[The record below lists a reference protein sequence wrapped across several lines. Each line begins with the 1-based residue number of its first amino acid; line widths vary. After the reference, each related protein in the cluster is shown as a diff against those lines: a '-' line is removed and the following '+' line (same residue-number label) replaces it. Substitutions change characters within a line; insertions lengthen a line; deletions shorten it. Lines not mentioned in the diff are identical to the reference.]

1 MICFII
7 EISRGTKSLLPK
19 GIARHMEF
27 RVGEA
32 LIGEGYEVAHVDLLI
47 GTKDSPVATAFANAL
62 ATLSAGHT
70 PLLAVLRP
78 NLITKPPAVIV
89 PKVTVRN
96 MEQAELIFGPAQAA
110 VAKAVADA
118 VEEGYIPREKAEDY
132 LIVVSVFI
140 HPLAKNKHK
149 IYYYNYGATKLA
161 IKRAM
166 QNFPDVGTMLYEK
179 DRSYHP
185 FVGRKLT
192 KLWDPP
198 YLQIALDIPELEE
211 VISVLS
217 QIPESDHIIFEV
229 GTPLVKKYGCEVV
242 LKLRDVKPDAFFI
255 LDLKTLDVGNLEA
268 RMAADATANAVV
280 ISGLAPISTI
290 AKGVSEAKKTGML
303 AVVDM
308 LNVEDPVKRMDQIA
322 KETLPDVVELHRA
335 IDSEQSVP
343 PWSLAKE
350 IKKYRVLVAVAG
362 GIKPENITEVI
373 SAGADIVVVGR
384 AITKARDV
392 EGAVR
397 RFMTHLKPDTDQF
410 RIMTDF

>member
-1 MICFII
+1 
-7 EISRGTKSLLPK
+7 
-19 GIARHMEF
+19 MEF

-47 GTKDSPVATAFANAL
+47 GTKDSPVASAFANAL

-78 NLITKPPAVIV
+78 NLITKPPTVIV
-89 PKVTVRN
+89 PKVTVKN

-118 VEEGYIPREKAEDY
+118 VEEGYIPKEKADDY
-132 LIVVSVFI
+132 LIIASVFI

-166 QNFPDVGTMLYEK
+166 QNFPDVNTMLYEK

-198 YLQIALDIPELEE
+198 YLQIALDIPDLEE
-211 VISVLS
+211 VLSILS

-229 GTPLVKKYGCEVV
+229 GTPLVKKYGSEVI
-242 LKLRDVKPDAFFI
+242 LKLREVKPDAFFI

-290 AKGVSEAKKTGML
+290 VKGINEAKKTGML

-308 LNVEDPVKRMDQIA
+308 LNVENPVKRMEQIS
-322 KETLPDVVELHRA
+322 KEILPDVVELHRA
-335 IDSEQSVP
+335 IDNEQSIP

-350 IKKYRVLVAVAG
+350 IKSFKVLVAVAG
-362 GIKPENITEVI
+362 GIKPENLAEVI

-397 RFMTHLKPDTDQF
+397 RFMAHLKPDTDQF

>member
-1 MICFII
+1 
-7 EISRGTKSLLPK
+7 
-19 GIARHMEF
+19 MEF

-32 LIGEGYEVAHVDLLI
+32 LIGEGFEVAHVDLII
-47 GTKDSPVATAFANAL
+47 GTKDSPAGIAFSNAL

-89 PKVTVRN
+89 PKVTVRD
-96 MEQAELIFGPAQAA
+96 MDQAELIFGPAQAA

-118 VEEGYIPREKAEDY
+118 VEEGVIPKEKADEY
-132 LIVVSVFI
+132 VIVASIFI
-140 HPLAKNKHK
+140 HPSARDKHK

-166 QNFPDVGTMLYEK
+166 ENFPDVDTVMYEK
-179 DRSYHP
+179 DRSFHP

-198 YLQIALDIPELEE
+198 YLQIAIDIPDLGE
-211 VISVLS
+211 VLKVME
-217 QIPESDHIIFEV
+217 QIPDSDHIVFEV
-229 GTPLVKKYGCEVV
+229 GTPLAKRYGSEVI
-242 LKLRDVKPDAFFI
+242 LKLREVKPDAFYI

-290 AKGVSEAKKTGML
+290 VKGIKEAEKTGIL
-303 AVVDM
+303 SYVDM
-308 LNVEDPVKRMDQIA
+308 MNVDDPIKRLEEIE
-322 KETLPDVVELHRA
+322 KTGVLPDVVELHRA
-335 IDSEQSVP
+335 IDSERSEP
-343 PWSLAKE
+343 PWKLASE
-350 IKKYRVLVAVAG
+350 IKEKFNVLVAVAG
-362 GIKPENITEVI
+362 GIRPENVEEVI
-373 SAGADIVVVGR
+373 EAGADIIVVGR
-384 AITKARDV
+384 AVTKARDV

-397 RFMTHLKPDTDQF
+397 KFMQLMKPDTDQF

>member
-1 MICFII
+1 
-7 EISRGTKSLLPK
+7 
-19 GIARHMEF
+19 MEF

-47 GTKDSPVATAFANAL
+47 GTKDGPIATAFANAL

-78 NLITKPPAVIV
+78 NLITKPPVVIV
-89 PKVTVRN
+89 PKVTVKG
-96 MEQAELIFGPAQAA
+96 MDQAELIFGPAQAA

-118 VEEGYIPREKAEDY
+118 VEEGIIPKERAEDY
-132 LIVVSVFI
+132 LIIASVFI
-140 HPLAKNKHK
+140 HPEARNKHK

-166 QNFPDVGTMLYEK
+166 QNFPDVDTVMYEK
-179 DRSYHP
+179 DRSFHP
-185 FVGRKLT
+185 FVGRKIT

-198 YLQIALDIPELEE
+198 YLQIAIDIPSLEE
-211 VISVLS
+211 VLHILS
-217 QIPESDHIIFEV
+217 QIPDSDHIIFEV
-229 GTPLVKKYGCEVV
+229 GTPLAKRYGSDVI
-242 LKLRDVKPDAFFI
+242 LKLREVKPDSFFV

-280 ISGLAPISTI
+280 ISGLAPVKTI
-290 AKGVSEAKKTGML
+290 IRGIREAEKTGIMSYL
-303 AVVDM
+303 DMMNVPNVVER
-308 LNVEDPVKRMDQIA
+308 LERLKGEGI
-322 KETLPDVVELHRA
+322 LPDVVELHRA
-335 IDSEQSVP
+335 IDDESNEP
-343 PWSLAKE
+343 PWKMARE
-350 IKKYRVLVAVAG
+350 IKERFGVMVAVAG
-362 GIKPENITEVI
+362 GIRPENVDDVLRD
-373 SAGADIVVVGR
+373 GADVVIVGR

-397 RFMTHLKPDTDQF
+397 RFMRSLKPDTDQF

>member
-1 MICFII
+1 
-7 EISRGTKSLLPK
+7 
-19 GIARHMEF
+19 MEF

-47 GTKDSPVATAFANAL
+47 GTKDSPVANAFANAL
-62 ATLSAGHT
+62 ANLSAGHT

-78 NLITKPPAVIV
+78 NLITKPPTVIV
-89 PKVTVRN
+89 PKVTVKN
-96 MEQAELIFGPAQAA
+96 MEQAELIFGVAQAA

-118 VEEGYIPREKAEDY
+118 VEEGYIPKEKAEDY
-132 LIVVSVFI
+132 LIIASVFI
-140 HPLAKNKHK
+140 HPLARNKHK

-185 FVGRKLT
+185 LVGRKLT

-198 YLQIALDIPELEE
+198 YLQIALDIPELNE

-229 GTPLVKKYGCEVV
+229 GTPLVKKYGSEVV
-242 LKLRDVKPDAFFI
+242 LKLREVKPNAFFI

-290 AKGVSEAKKTGML
+290 VKGVSEAKKTGML
-303 AVVDM
+303 AIIDM
-308 LNVEDPVKRMDQIA
+308 LNVEDPVRRMEEIS
-322 KETLPDVVELHRA
+322 KEILPDVVELHRA
-335 IDSEQSVP
+335 IDNENTLA

-350 IKKYRVLVAVAG
+350 LKKYKVLVAVAG
-362 GIKPENITEVI
+362 GIKPENIAEVI

-397 RFMTHLKPDTDQF
+397 RFMEHLKPDTDQF

>member
-1 MICFII
+1 
-7 EISRGTKSLLPK
+7 
-19 GIARHMEF
+19 MEF

-62 ATLSAGHT
+62 STLSAGHT

-89 PKVTVRN
+89 PKVTIKN

-118 VEEGYIPREKAEDY
+118 VEEGYIPKEKAEDY
-132 LIVVSVFI
+132 LIVASVFI

-166 QNFPDVGTMLYEK
+166 QNFPDVDTMLYEK

-211 VISVLS
+211 VISILS

-290 AKGVSEAKKTGML
+290 VKGVNEAKKTGML
-303 AVVDM
+303 AIIDM
-308 LNVEDPVKRMDQIA
+308 LNVDDPVSRMDRIA
-322 KETLPDVVELHRA
+322 KEVLPDVVELHRA
-335 IDSEQSVP
+335 IDSEHSAP
-343 PWSLAKE
+343 PWSLVKE
-350 IKKYRVLVAVAG
+350 IKKHRVLVAVAG
-362 GIKPENITEVI
+362 GIRPENISDVI

-384 AITKARDV
+384 AITKARDI

>member
-1 MICFII
+1 
-7 EISRGTKSLLPK
+7 
-19 GIARHMEF
+19 MEF

-62 ATLSAGHT
+62 STLSAGHT

-89 PKVTVRN
+89 PKVTVKD

-118 VEEGYIPREKAEDY
+118 VEEGYIPKEKAEDY
-132 LIVVSVFI
+132 LIVASVFI

-166 QNFPDVGTMLYEK
+166 QNFPDVDTMLYEK

-211 VISVLS
+211 VISILS

-242 LKLRDVKPDAFFI
+242 LKLREVKPDAFFI

-290 AKGVSEAKKTGML
+290 VKGVNEAKKTGML
-303 AVVDM
+303 AIIDM
-308 LNVEDPVKRMDQIA
+308 LNVDDPVSRMDRIA
-322 KETLPDVVELHRA
+322 KEVLPDVVELHRA
-335 IDSEQSVP
+335 IDSEHSAP
-343 PWSLAKE
+343 PWSLVKE
-350 IKKYRVLVAVAG
+350 IKKHRVLVAVAG
-362 GIKPENITEVI
+362 GIRPENISDVI

-384 AITKARDV
+384 AITKARDI

>member
-1 MICFII
+1 
-7 EISRGTKSLLPK
+7 
-19 GIARHMEF
+19 MEF

-118 VEEGYIPREKAEDY
+118 VDEGYIPKEKAEDY

-166 QNFPDVGTMLYEK
+166 QDFPDVGTMLYEK

-280 ISGLAPISTI
+280 ISGLAPIGTI

>member
-1 MICFII
+1 
-7 EISRGTKSLLPK
+7 
-19 GIARHMEF
+19 MEF

-47 GTKDSPVATAFANAL
+47 GTKDSPVASAFANAL

-78 NLITKPPAVIV
+78 NLITKPPTVIV
-89 PKVTVRN
+89 PKVTVKN

-118 VEEGYIPREKAEDY
+118 VEEGYIPKEKADDY
-132 LIVVSVFI
+132 LIIASVFI

-166 QNFPDVGTMLYEK
+166 QNFPDVNTMLYEK

-198 YLQIALDIPELEE
+198 YLQIALDIPDLEE
-211 VISVLS
+211 VLSILS

-229 GTPLVKKYGCEVV
+229 GTPLVKKYGSEVI
-242 LKLRDVKPDAFFI
+242 LKLREVKPDAFFI

-290 AKGVSEAKKTGML
+290 VKGINEAKKTGML

-308 LNVEDPVKRMDQIA
+308 LNVEDPVKRMEQIS
-322 KETLPDVVELHRA
+322 KEVLPDVVELHRA
-335 IDSEQSVP
+335 IDNEQSIP

-350 IKKYRVLVAVAG
+350 IKSFKVLVAVAG
-362 GIKPENITEVI
+362 GIKPENLAEVI

-397 RFMTHLKPDTDQF
+397 RFMAHLKPDTDQF

>member
-1 MICFII
+1 
-7 EISRGTKSLLPK
+7 
-19 GIARHMEF
+19 MEF

-47 GTKDSPVATAFANAL
+47 GTKDSPVAAAFANAL

-118 VEEGYIPREKAEDY
+118 VEEGYIPKERAEDY

-140 HPLAKNKHK
+140 HPMAKNKHK

-179 DRSYHP
+179 DRSHHP

-198 YLQIALDIPELEE
+198 YLQIALDIPDLEE

-229 GTPLVKKYGCEVV
+229 GTPLVKKYGCEVI

-308 LNVEDPVKRMDQIA
+308 LNVEDPVKRMDQIV
-322 KETLPDVVELHRA
+322 KEAQPDVVELHRA

-350 IKKYRVLVAVAG
+350 IRKYRVLVAVAG
-362 GIKPENITEVI
+362 GIKPENVSEVI
-373 SAGADIVVVGR
+373 AAGADIVVVGR

-397 RFMTHLKPDTDQF
+397 RFMAHLKPDTDQF

>member
-1 MICFII
+1 
-7 EISRGTKSLLPK
+7 
-19 GIARHMEF
+19 MEF

-62 ATLSAGHT
+62 STLSAGHT

-89 PKVTVRN
+89 PNVTIKN

-118 VEEGYIPREKAEDY
+118 VEEGYIPKEKAEDY
-132 LIVVSVFI
+132 LIVASVFI

-166 QNFPDVGTMLYEK
+166 QNFPDVDTMLYEK

-211 VISVLS
+211 VISILS

-290 AKGVSEAKKTGML
+290 VKGVNEAKKTGML
-303 AVVDM
+303 AIIDM
-308 LNVEDPVKRMDQIA
+308 LNVDDPVSRMDRIA
-322 KETLPDVVELHRA
+322 KEVLPDVVELHRA
-335 IDSEQSVP
+335 IDSEHSAP
-343 PWSLAKE
+343 PWSLVKE
-350 IKKYRVLVAVAG
+350 IKKHRVLVAVAG
-362 GIKPENITEVI
+362 GIRPENISDVI

-384 AITKARDV
+384 AITKARDI

>member
-1 MICFII
+1 
-7 EISRGTKSLLPK
+7 
-19 GIARHMEF
+19 MEF

-32 LIGEGYEVAHVDLLI
+32 LIGEGFEVAHVDLII
-47 GTKDSPVATAFANAL
+47 GTKDSPAAVAFANAL

-78 NLITKPPAVIV
+78 NLITKPPVVIV
-89 PKVTVRN
+89 PKVTLKT

-118 VEEGYIPREKAEDY
+118 VEEGVIPKEKAEEY
-132 LIVVSVFI
+132 LVIASVFI
-140 HPLAKNKHK
+140 HPAAKNRHK

-166 QNFPDVGTMLYEK
+166 QNFPDVDTVLYEK
-179 DRSYHP
+179 DRSFHP
-185 FVGRKLT
+185 LVGRKLT

-198 YLQIALDIPELEE
+198 YLQIAIDIPSLEE
-211 VISVLS
+211 VLNVMR
-217 QIPESDHIIFEV
+217 QIPDSDHIIYEV
-229 GTPLVKKYGCEVV
+229 GTPLAKRYGSEVI
-242 LKLRDVKPDAFFI
+242 LKLREVKPDAFYV

-290 AKGVSEAKKTGML
+290 VKGIKEAEKTGIMSY
-303 AVVDM
+303 VDM
-308 LNVEDPVKRMDQIA
+308 MNVEDPLARLDKIVEA
-322 KETLPDVVELHRA
+322 GVVPDVVELHRA
-335 IDSEQSVP
+335 IDSESSEP
-343 PWSLAKE
+343 PWKLAKE
-350 IKKYRVLVAVAG
+350 IKKKYKVLVAVAG
-362 GIKPENITEVI
+362 GIRPENVEEVV
-373 SAGADIVVVGR
+373 SAGADIVIVGR
-384 AITKARDV
+384 AVTKARDV

-397 RFMTHLKPDTDQF
+397 KFMRYFKPDTDQF

>member
-1 MICFII
+1 
-7 EISRGTKSLLPK
+7 
-19 GIARHMEF
+19 MEF

-47 GTKDSPVATAFANAL
+47 GTKDSPVASAFANAL

-78 NLITKPPAVIV
+78 NLITKPPTVII
-89 PKVTVRN
+89 PKVTVKN
-96 MEQAELIFGPAQAA
+96 MEQAGLIFGPAQAA

-118 VEEGYIPREKAEDY
+118 VEEGYIPKEKAEDY
-132 LIVVSVFI
+132 LIIASVFI
-140 HPLAKNKHK
+140 HPLARNKHK

-198 YLQIALDIPELEE
+198 YLQIALDIPELNE

-229 GTPLVKKYGCEVV
+229 GTPLVKKYGSEVI
-242 LKLRDVKPDAFFI
+242 LKLREVKPDAFFI

-280 ISGLAPISTI
+280 VSGLAPISTI
-290 AKGVSEAKKTGML
+290 VKGISEAKKTGML

-308 LNVEDPVKRMDQIA
+308 LNVDDPVKRMEQIS

-335 IDSEQSVP
+335 IDSENTLP

-362 GIKPENITEVI
+362 GIKPENVAEVI

-397 RFMTHLKPDTDQF
+397 RFMEHLKPDTDQF

>member
-1 MICFII
+1 
-7 EISRGTKSLLPK
+7 
-19 GIARHMEF
+19 MEF

-47 GTKDSPVATAFANAL
+47 GTKDSPVASAFANAL

-78 NLITKPPAVIV
+78 NLITKPPTVIV
-89 PKVTVRN
+89 PKVTVKN

-118 VEEGYIPREKAEDY
+118 VEEGYIPKEKADDY
-132 LIVVSVFI
+132 LIIASVFI

-166 QNFPDVGTMLYEK
+166 QNFPDVNTMLYEK

-198 YLQIALDIPELEE
+198 YLQIALDIPDLEE
-211 VISVLS
+211 VLSILS

-229 GTPLVKKYGCEVV
+229 GTPLVKKYGSEVI
-242 LKLRDVKPDAFFI
+242 LKLREVKPDAFFI

-290 AKGVSEAKKTGML
+290 VKGINEAKKTGML

-308 LNVEDPVKRMDQIA
+308 LNVENPVKRMEQIS
-322 KETLPDVVELHRA
+322 KEILPDVVELHRA
-335 IDSEQSVP
+335 IDNEQSIP

-350 IKKYRVLVAVAG
+350 IKSFKVLVAVAG
-362 GIKPENITEVI
+362 GIKPEN
-373 SAGADIVVVGR
+373 
-384 AITKARDV
+384 
-392 EGAVR
+392 
-397 RFMTHLKPDTDQF
+397 
-410 RIMTDF
+410 